1 MRRVRR
7 NIYFEVEHERGLER
21 LAAAHGLS
29 VSAVVGRAVA
39 SLLSPDAEHRREAA
53 VTRRLDRLTR
63 QFERLERDQ
72 TILIETLALHIRHYL
87 SVTPPLPEAHVDA
100 ARAQGRARFEQF
112 IEQLALHLQRG
123 RRVRDAIEELVP
135 AEDAFVAADE
145 PPAAVPA

>member
-1 MRRVRR
+1 MRRTRR
-7 NIYFEVEHERGLER
+7 NIYFEPEQARGLER
-21 LAAAHGLS
+21 LAATHGLS

-39 SLLSPDAEHRREAA
+39 SFLSPDAEHQREAA

-72 TILIETLALHIRHYL
+72 TILVETLALFVRHHL
-87 SVTPPLPEAHVDA
+87 TVVPPVPEAHAEA

-123 RRVRDAIEELVP
+123 RRVRDAIDELIP
-135 AEDAFVAADE
+135 AEDAFTLDPEAA
-145 PPAAVPA
+145 P